1 MEVMTTTN
9 ILSLFETSKDERSG
23 FVIDLVDRM
32 SNGEIDPLKVHI
44 QVKAMEDI
52 ISRLTVRDE
61 KKNSNAA
68 QAKIYND
75 HVLNAAQQ
83 YGQTSFQAFNGKFE
97 IKEVG
102 TKYDWSKTEDKVLD
116 DLLAQQK
123 EIETKVKARQDFL
136 KTVPLS
142 GMIVTDESTGDTFK
156 VYPPAK
162 SSTTSVATSLL

>member
-61 KKNSNAA
+61 KKNS
-68 QAKIYND
+68 
-75 HVLNAAQQ
+75 
-83 YGQTSFQAFNGKFE
+83 
-97 IKEVG
+97 KEN
-102 TKYDWSKTEDKVLD
+102 
-116 DLLAQQK
+116 
-123 EIETKVKARQDFL
+123 
-136 KTVPLS
+136 
-142 GMIVTDESTGDTFK
+142 
-156 VYPPAK
+156 
-162 SSTTSVATSLL
+162 